1 MRRATKITIGSGAIL
16 LAAAAAGAAAYR
28 WKAKGTLVHTASVGQ
43 KNLASIVT
51 ANGTVQARIK
61 VDLSANIMGQI
72 TRLNVKEGEAV
83 RKGDLLLVIDQARYA
98 SAVDARRSAFEAL
111 EADLARQQ
119 EAAAQAKRDLGRAEA
134 QFREE
139 ILPAAE
145 YDRIRSQYDQAV
157 AAVRSVEREV
167 SRARADL
174 ASTRDELV
182 KTEIRS
188 PIDGVVTRRNVE
200 EGEMVVTGTM
210 NNPGTI
216 LMTISD
222 MSTIEAALEV
232 DQTDVP
238 QLKIGQSARVL
249 IDAFPDTPFPGVVSE
264 IASSPIQGASK
275 LGGAATGTDYE
286 VKVTLL
292 SHPDHIRPGL
302 TVTADITTATKKG
315 VTTVPI
321 GALVLRQQDDASR
334 HPPPSRDRSAD
345 GQPESVASRT
355 RDVEGVYVVEGGT
368 VRFQPISTGI
378 KGELDVEVAG
388 GLKTGEQVVTGPF
401 KALRELKPGSGI
413 IVDNRENTELEM

>member
-1 MRRATKITIGSGAIL
+1 MPRWARGRGGAGVGRRFRPGLVLQPHAVHEGACLAEAARGKASVLRVVKHDHFPDDRLDLASDGLVAHAEAPEGRGDPRNGRHRQLALIGLADPSFAGELLQDAGALSVRIAPVEREEEVEEEDSCGKENQPRHERSGPGSRLRSKPSGPERGVSAAWPVARRVFREIISRAGRVEDRNRRGRELHARREKQAGTSRRPLRKLNYGSPRPEERGRRPGMRRATKITIGSGAIL

-51 ANGTVQARIK
+51 ANGTVQARTK

-83 RKGDLLLVIDQARYA
+83 HKGDLLLVIDQARYA

-119 EAAAQAKRDLGRAEA
+119 EAAAQAKRDLKRAEA

-188 PIDGVVTRRNVE
+188 
-200 EGEMVVTGTM
+200 
-210 NNPGTI
+210 
-216 LMTISD
+216 
-222 MSTIEAALEV
+222 
-232 DQTDVP
+232 
-238 QLKIGQSARVL
+238 
-249 IDAFPDTPFPGVVSE
+249 
-264 IASSPIQGASK
+264 
-275 LGGAATGTDYE
+275 
-286 VKVTLL
+286 
-292 SHPDHIRPGL
+292 
-302 TVTADITTATKKG
+302 
-315 VTTVPI
+315 
-321 GALVLRQQDDASR
+321 
-334 HPPPSRDRSAD
+334 
-345 GQPESVASRT
+345 
-355 RDVEGVYVVEGGT
+355 
-368 VRFQPISTGI
+368 
-378 KGELDVEVAG
+378 
-388 GLKTGEQVVTGPF
+388 
-401 KALRELKPGSGI
+401 
-413 IVDNRENTELEM
+413 